1 MAIVRKS
8 LNEIMSSGSDS
19 GRVEKAPTS
28 DEEIRRQIAED
39 PDTAPELTLEMLSD
53 PANLRRRLGMT
64 QERFAAAL
72 GIPVN
77 TLRDWERG
85 SLPVDAAA
93 RSLLILVAR
102 DPEGALAALAAARA
116 AA

>member
-8 LNEIMSSGSDS
+8 LNEIMASRPDFDRLKMRS
-19 GRVEKAPTS
+19 TS
-28 DEEIRRQIAED
+28 HEEIQRQIAED
-39 PDTAPELTLEMLSD
+39 ADTAPELTLEMLSD

-72 GIPVN
+72 NVPIATVRKWEHGVSGIDP
-77 TLRDWERG
+77 
-85 SLPVDAAA
+85 AA

-102 DPEGALAALAAARA
+102 DPESALAALAAARPA
-116 AA
+116 A